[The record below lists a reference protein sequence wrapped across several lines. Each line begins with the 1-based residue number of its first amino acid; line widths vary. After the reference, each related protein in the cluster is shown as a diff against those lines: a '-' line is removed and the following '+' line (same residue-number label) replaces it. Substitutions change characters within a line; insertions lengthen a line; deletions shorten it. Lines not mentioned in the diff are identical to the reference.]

1 MTVTTLHC
9 LLSLSGGHNYCRNP
23 AGDYQDSEPW
33 CYTNDDHVRREVCG
47 VRPCSVFNMWLYIAV
62 PAVSALA
69 ILGLSIGLCCMKRKQ
84 PPAKPLIVSA
94 GSQGRGFNSNAGQ
107 QGGVGSHQGTLEM
120 NPLLTARQQQQKMKT
135 RAMEIPLGS
144 IRFIQELG
152 EGAFGKV
159 YKGELSGY
167 VGGVTTLVAIKTL
180 KPGANQKTRTDF
192 VRESEL
198 MTDLRHP
205 NIVCLIGVCMQVRQ
219 HPASHLMLTLTLQEE
234 PQCMVFEHM
243 AHGDLHEFLIS
254 HSPKSDSSIDSDM
267 DMRVL
272 TQTEMAHIAI
282 QIAAGETR

>member
-1 MTVTTLHC
+1 
-9 LLSLSGGHNYCRNP
+9 
-23 AGDYQDSEPW
+23 
-33 CYTNDDHVRREVCG
+33 
-47 VRPCSVFNMWLYIAV
+47 MWLYIMV

-84 PPAKPLIVSA
+84 PPAKPMIVSA
-94 GSQGRGFNSNAGQ
+94 GTQGRGFNSNTLQ
-107 QGGVGSHQGTLEM
+107 QGGLGSQQGTLEM

-135 RAMEIPLGS
+135 RAMEIPLAS
-144 IRFIQELG
+144 IRFLQELG

-167 VGGVTTLVAIKTL
+167 VGCTTLVAIKTL

-205 NIVCLIGVCMQVRQ
+205 NIVCLVGVCMQVIT
-219 HPASHLMLTLTLQEE
+219 PTFPSLSLALSLQEE

-254 HSPKSDSSIDSDM
+254 HSPKSDSSIDSDV

-272 TQTEMAHIAI
+272 TQSEMAHIAI
-282 QIAAGETR
+282 QIAAGER